1 MMLSNTAVNLK
12 IDQIEFGFV
21 DCIKLIKHLK
31 NQPNASFFS
40 TFSTEYELAVPH
52 GFKLLKL
59 KHFVIFSFNNIL

>member
-31 NQPNASFFS
+31 NQMLPFFS

-52 GFKLLKL
+52 GFKLLKP

>member
-31 NQPNASFFS
+31 NQPNASFF
-40 TFSTEYELAVPH
+40 FY
-52 GFKLLKL
+52 F
-59 KHFVIFSFNNIL
+59 FY